1 VLATFPDPKGPI
13 RVKILNP
20 FRRRPRRQ
28 DTRREVA
35 AIRAKTSNAR
45 RQLAETDAM
54 LADRPGPDHRR

>member
-1 VLATFPDPKGPI
+1 
-13 RVKILNP
+13 VKIPNP

-28 DTRREVA
+28 DARREVA